1 MLGFGAAPGTSFCR
15 VYVNIVYGFLFLLDV
30 QVYDLT
36 LTAWPRS
43 LPSHVLSLRKLTGV
57 PALIDLL
64 LHLHTLQRGADI
76 GDKLEEGLPFLVQ
89 DEVRHSQR
97 SFLVTRARFQVCVG
111 GKLQVPHDILLFVG
125 EVHLLHNSFD

>member
-1 MLGFGAAPGTSFCR
+1 MLGFGAAPGTSFGR
-15 VYVNIVYGFLFLLDV
+15 VYVNIVYRFLFLLDV

-36 LTAWPRS
+36 LAAWPRS
-43 LPSHVLSLRKLTGV
+43 LPSHVLSLCKLTGV

-64 LHLHTLQRGADI
+64 LHLHTLQRSADI
-76 GDKLEEGLPFLVQ
+76 GDKLEEGLPLLVQ

-97 SFLVTRARFQVCVG
+97 SFLVTRTRFQVRIG